1 MSFPSTLPDELWSL
15 VFGYLHKPYDC
26 EKAQV
31 IAELNGRASMIPE
44 DDDRVHHVASL
55 MMPTECQWGQIQK
68 KYRLYYDQWA
78 IAKCRCGMCRNSL
91 YGNV

>member
-1 MSFPSTLPDELWSL
+1 MSFPSTLPDELWSI
-15 VFGYLHKPYDC
+15 VFGYLHQPYNF

-55 MMPTECQWGQIQK
+55 MMPTECQWGQIHK
-68 KYRLYYDQWA
+68 KYRLYHDQWA
-78 IAKCRCGMCRNSL
+78 SAKCRCGMCRNTL
-91 YGNV
+91 YDNV